1 MNENLEVTRILL
13 EDYIDSATEEMI
25 DVRVIPGNLG
35 VDRAF
40 RATLSKQLTLDEY
53 VEKSEK
59 SMPSFLVY
67 EVFVNPRF
75 FMKWTP
81 RKMAMEI
88 RQDFIKQMQPEG

>member
-13 EDYIDSATEEMI
+13 EDYIESATDEIIE
-25 DVRVIPGNLG
+25 VRVIPGNLG
-35 VDRAF
+35 VNKAF
-40 RATLSKQLTLDEY
+40 SGTLSRQMTLDEY
-53 VEKSEK
+53 MEKSEK
-59 SMPSFLVY
+59 SLPSFLIY

-88 RQDFIKQMQPEG
+88 RQDFISKIKED

>member
-1 MNENLEVTRILL
+1 MNENLEVMKILL

-35 VDRAF
+35 VSKAF
-40 RATLSKQLTLDEY
+40 RATLSRQMTLDDY
-53 VEKSEK
+53 MEKSER
-59 SMPSFLVY
+59 SIPSFLVY

-88 RQDFIKQMQPEG
+88 RQDFIKQMQQEG

>member
-1 MNENLEVTRILL
+1 M
-13 EDYIDSATEEMI
+13 
-25 DVRVIPGNLG
+25 
-35 VDRAF
+35 DRAF
-40 RATLSKQLTLDEY
+40 RATLSKQMTLDEY
-53 VEKSEK
+53 VEKSEN

>member
-13 EDYIDSATEEMI
+13 EDYIDSSTEEMI
-25 DVRVIPGNLG
+25 DVRVIHGNLG

-40 RATLSKQLTLDEY
+40 RATLSKQMTLDEY
-53 VEKSEK
+53 VEKSEN